1 MKKRLIVSGK
11 IRWLL
16 VGIVILAIAG
26 GAAFYYTSSTQAG
39 TPTETPVQTT
49 TATRGN
55 IVLYANGTG
64 TLAPANEASF
74 GFGTSGQII
83 ELNVKI
89 GDTVEAGQ
97 VIGQMDNSDVL
108 AEYKQARRNL
118 DDLTTPA
125 AIAQAKQAAAES
137 EVDIYNAKA
146 ELEYLISSDVY
157 YWEGKV
163 ATAEET
169 LKAAQADGGSS
180 PTAEQQ
186 QKIDEATTAL
196 RRAQSNLQA
205 AQLRYINDYAP
216 ATFTYTT
223 TDEETGETHDEV
235 VPPSDAEVAAARA
248 TYELAIETQN
258 ETQAYL
264 DMLNGEALPEN
275 VPGSSLTSLVEAQ
288 TALQTAEENLK
299 ATQLISPISGT
310 VTDLTANVGD
320 YVSASSIITV
330 ADLNQPYTID
340 TYFDA
345 EDWSNVQVGYETEIV
360 FDILSDDIF
369 TGKVTLVYPTLDTSS
384 NSSLVH
390 VIVKL
395 NKAVDFNL
403 PVGASAAVDVIS
415 GRAENA
421 VLVPVEALHE
431 TSPGQYAVFVME
443 NGRPR
448 LRVIEVGLKDVSFA
462 EVKSGLEP
470 GEVITTGIT
479 ETQ

>member
-26 GAAFYYTSSTQAG
+26 GAAFYYTSSPQAG

-248 TYELAIETQN
+248 TYELAIETQK

-288 TALQTAEENLK
+288 MALQTTEENLK

-384 NSSLVH
+384 NSSLVR